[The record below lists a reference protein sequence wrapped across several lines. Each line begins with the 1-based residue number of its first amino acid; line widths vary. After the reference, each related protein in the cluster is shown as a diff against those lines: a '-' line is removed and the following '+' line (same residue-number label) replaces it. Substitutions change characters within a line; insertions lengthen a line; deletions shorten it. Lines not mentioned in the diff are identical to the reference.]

1 MRRLLLLGAIWLAS
15 AGAQAAQLLKVEVDR
30 AKIFETPARGS
41 PVVSELPID
50 MPLAASNLS
59 IQGFY
64 KVRTADGRLGF
75 IEVSN
80 VGPLS
85 QEEAVSE
92 LYLPPDPAHAEE
104 ILKLAPDVP
113 ASQKKIQ
120 IFFLGGYGMFAAQ
133 ELSDVTLH
141 SGVSGGMHF
150 GAELNS
156 RVSSGLS
163 LGLRIEFIRS
173 SASVLDAAGTS
184 EYLWDFSSFPVQAG
198 LALNFWLSRSV
209 VLRADAFGGMGFTTQ
224 LTSSPGTSSDADN
237 QTVYSA
243 MAPTFSGQLGLQ
255 YWVQP
260 GFCLFLNGG
269 YRYLKSAELESP
281 LVEGTTGTDIFKSAG
296 SYVPFPINLS
306 GVTFQAGLGIAF

>member
-1 MRRLLLLGAIWLAS
+1 MKRAWILCVALLFGTA
-15 AGAQAAQLLKVEVDR
+15 AQAAQLLKVEVDR
-30 AKIFETPARGS
+30 AKIFETPARS
-41 PVVSELPID
+41 APVVSELPID

-92 LYLPPDPAHAEE
+92 LYLPPDPGHAEE

-120 IFFLGGYGMFAAQ
+120 IFFLGGYGMFAAK
-133 ELSDVTLH
+133 ELSDATLH
-141 SGVSGGMHF
+141 SGVTGGMHF
-150 GAELNS
+150 GAEFNS
-156 RVSSGLS
+156 RVSSGIS
-163 LGLRIEFIRS
+163 LGLRLEFIRS
-173 SASVLDAAGTS
+173 SSSVLNEAGTS

-198 LALNFWLSRSV
+198 IALNFWVSRSV
-209 VLRADAFGGMGFTTQ
+209 VIRADAFGGMGFTTQ

-269 YRYLKSAELESP
+269 YRYLRSAELDSP
-281 LVEGTTGTDIFKSAG
+281 LVEGTTGTDIFKSG
-296 SYVPFPINLS
+296 GNYVPFPINLS
-306 GVTFQAGLGIAF
+306 GVTFQTGLGIAF